1 MTTEET
7 MQLTRRT
14 LFKTILAASA
24 ACTVLAAP
32 AAFAAWPERPV
43 TLIVPWGAGGGTDA
57 TARIIGALLEKDLGQ
72 PVNVVNRT
80 GGNGAVGH
88 QAIASAAPDGYTIGI
103 ATVEISMM
111 HHQGLTKLTPRDLT
125 PLALMNFDPAAL
137 TVSTESPY
145 KNFDDLLKAIKA
157 NPGKLKASG
166 TGQGGIWHL
175 GLAGMLN
182 DLKVA
187 PNAVR
192 FVPSNGAA
200 PAMVD
205 LAAGGVDIVAA
216 SLPEAR
222 SLIDAGKAT
231 PLVIMANEPAALYP
245 KVPTLKSLTGSTWT
259 NGAWRGIV
267 GPKGLPA
274 DVQGKLSASLKKI
287 YDSKEYKDFMSG
299 RGFGTQYADAAEFGK
314 FMDKSDEDMGAILK
328 TLGMA
333 R

>member
-1 MTTEET
+1 

-88 QAIASAAPDGYTIGI
+88 QAIASATPDGYTIGI

-137 TVSTESPY
+137 TVNNDSPY

-245 KVPTLKSLTGSTWT
+245 KVPTLKSLTGSSWT